1 MDWQKKLVVSRDGIR
16 DLLANTRRIAV
27 LGMEKD
33 ENSDRPAYYVP
44 AYMMR
49 AGFEIVPVPAKY
61 PGLERV
67 AGLKAYGSVSEI
79 PGDVDLVNVF
89 RRPGDIPKHV
99 DDILA
104 KNPRAVWFQLGI
116 RNDEAAERLARAGIL
131 VVQDRCLMVD
141 HQRIVQS

>member
-1 MDWQKKLVVSRDGIR
+1 MDWQSNLITTRDGVR
-16 DLLANTRRIAV
+16 ELLRGVKRIAV

-44 AYMMR
+44 KYRMD
-49 AGFEIVPVPAKY
+49 AGYEIVPVPAKY
-61 PGLERV
+61 PGLEKT
-67 AGLKAYGSVSEI
+67 AGLKAYATVAEI

-89 RRPGDIPKHV
+89 RRPADVARHV

-104 KNPRAVWFQLGI
+104 KKPRAVWLQLGI
-116 RNDEAAERLARAGIL
+116 RDDVAAERWARAGIL

-141 HQRIVQS
+141 HQRLMR